1 MIINYVTNLH
11 TYVKNIGIF
20 FYLSVIYNNM
30 ENIMINRNDI
40 TMYANIQIDAN
51 DSNFAQ
57 KYSIKIEDEFLRK
70 KLFIH
75 FQLLHL

>member
-1 MIINYVTNLH
+1 
-11 TYVKNIGIF
+11 
-20 FYLSVIYNNM
+20 M
-30 ENIMINRNDI
+30 ENIMLNRNDI

-70 KLFIH
+70 KIF
-75 FQLLHL
+75 